1 MTALKRDY
9 PDRPLLGVGAV
20 IVRDERVLVVRR
32 LNPPLQGQWS
42 IPGGL
47 VETGETIKQALIR
60 EIREETGL
68 AVEPIELIEVFER
81 ILRDTE
87 SRVQYHF
94 VVIDYLC
101 RILSG
106 EASPRTDVSEIQW
119 TRLEDLP
126 ELGITPETSSVMQK
140 GLNAARKSSGFQTR
154 S

>member
-1 MTALKRDY
+1 MKRDY

-81 ILRDTE
+81 ILRDTD

-106 EASPRTDVSEIQW
+106 EACPGTDVSEIQW

-126 ELGITPETSSVMQK
+126 ELGITPETRSVIEK
-140 GLNAARKSSGFQTR
+140 GLNAARKSSAFQTR